1 MLKNKKVIS
10 VICLFLIV
18 FSFIAIINNTSYS
31 AANYK
36 YYTKSQMQ
44 DFIVSTAYSYLNN
57 KRFSEYDQKSME
69 EGALGSKGTAT
80 SMNWRNFNI
89 TPESVSRSNYYHV
102 DCSTF
107 SSLVYMHSLNYDFSS
122 FYTLSPSAYYKF
134 SATDSKFKS
143 YDISSYKDKL
153 RFTNGYK
160 YYGKSIS
167 TSFFQ
172 KIGEVK
178 NSVDGKEYT
187 NNSSTTTD
195 IVVYHYNFN
204 GDEYTESAKTKIKG
218 SIEAVLQPG
227 DIINYRRTVD
237 GVVIGHAM
245 VYVGTLFDN
254 NGGFIHSTGSDYVV
268 EDSVL
273 KSIGDDD
280 NSVRYDGMYRL
291 YNNIFNK
298 NRPTVSVTILR
309 PINSF
314 YDSSTKKYKVD
325 MNNVNSNISA
335 RVQLKGLR
343 TEQYS
348 RTYNVTL
355 NGDVSNSVKENL
367 WSSSKYNSVNIGDE
381 IQYNLYLLNN
391 TEFGYCDGNAL
402 YNSES
407 TCKKNSTTSS
417 PLTWKV
423 STKNSKVFENII
435 ITAQVPSNT
444 TYVECTGDYKC
455 TYNKSTNTLTWTVSK
470 LAATKEAS
478 IRYKVKVNSG
488 TSVTFNGFNVKKGS
502 NGSVLNMDSIVNNI
516 NPTIGKINAESFRN
530 EIKKFKSLAEAS
542 SPNIKYTTG
551 ESNYKLDLDN
561 PKSANI
567 SGYGFHKNIYYN
579 AMGIDL
585 GYLSGSNIRDAIFSH
600 DSNYNY
606 AKKTEEQITQLT
618 NDNYKKINKMLV
630 KGFYGGRHLHGNDN
644 RDRAGRLR
652 LTDLEFGDLIVYYTK
667 SDGKNAGTSIMLM
680 YLGTDTN
687 SNSSVVDNQENS
699 YFVRFTSDNKVTLY
713 TINTSKK
720 PYTIFNELYAKDL
733 FVVLRPTQ
741 LYGTTVN
748 YVGATV
754 NGEALSVEYGTYK
767 NLNKPTSS
775 TRYNL
780 TLNYIKSNYSCN
792 GCKTT
797 YSGSRTFDNWYKEN
811 TYANKI
817 TNGTKLVST
826 SKHNLYAKWNYTSIV
841 LPSATVPGY
850 SLEGWCK
857 EKACTNKVGNAG
869 SNYSLKSTNETLYAK
884 WKANTYSVKYNSNGG
899 KGTMS
904 NSTHTYDKNSNLSSN
919 KFYKDGYVFA
929 GWSTTS
935 SGSVTYFDGASVKN
949 LTTGTGVV
957 NLYAVWR
964 EREENEFEVT
974 VNVKNGY
981 GDANK
986 KIVLKGNNVSFVV
999 NPNSGYDSGVV
1010 DCSNASLNGSNLTI
1024 NNIQKNITCNV
1035 NYSPIKYTIRYD
1047 SNGGTG
1053 SIKDTIHTYGVSE
1066 SLASNE
1072 FTKEGYNFVGWSRQ
1086 ASSIVEYI
1094 DKDEVINITSKREVV
1109 VLYAV
1114 WKPVTYS
1121 IKYDLD
1127 GGSLN
1132 KKRNTY
1138 NIESNTFNLGIPSKK
1153 GYSFIGWTGSN
1164 GDTPQMNVSIQ
1175 KGTTGDKKYIA
1186 NYETGKFK
1194 VLYLSDNYG
1203 TITGIKEETLKYK
1216 ENPSGTTYVSN
1227 SNYKVLKFSVNR
1239 DVVLVDGTKIMKH
1252 APITMEQIKNIV
1264 VEEDIIITLYHYD
1277 VKYTITYN
1285 NGDNGIISGILSEEV
1300 ALNSNPLGTEV
1311 SANLGYE
1318 FKHWISDKN
1327 VELVNGEVIVAGN
1340 PIIDINNIVVKDNI
1354 TLTPIFEIG
1363 IFNVTY
1369 AGSDYITITGNTS
1382 EEVIYPNKLVGT
1394 TYSILNSN
1402 YKFGYWISDVDV
1414 LLDNAETIEA
1424 GNQISEEQLKSIIVT
1439 SDMVLT
1445 ANTKMAYYT
1454 VYYKSSKG
1462 ITFVNDTMEIVYD
1475 GQSIKGVKY
1484 INSKAVNKV
1493 VYISNVD
1500 VLLKD
1505 GTTIKAGDEITEA
1518 QLQEIVLG
1526 EDITLTLCYEQ
1537 KIKNASAKDSN
1548 FVVYACI
1555 IIFVLLLL
1563 VFIVETIKKS
1573 RY

>member
-1 MLKNKKVIS
+1 MQKNKKNIFFV
-10 VICLFLIV
+10 CLFFIV
-18 FSFIAIINNTSYS
+18 LSFLVVINNTSYS
-31 AANYK
+31 ATNYK
-36 YYTKSQMQ
+36 YYSKSQMQ
-44 DFIVSTAYSYLNN
+44 NFIVSTAYSYLNN
-57 KRFSEYDQKSME
+57 KRFSEYDQKTME

-80 SMNWRNFNI
+80 SMNWRNFNV
-89 TPESVSRSNYYHV
+89 TPEGVSRANYYHV

-107 SSLVYMHSLNYDFSS
+107 AALVYMHSLNYDFSS
-122 FYTLSPSAYYKF
+122 FYTLSTAVYYKF
-134 SATDSKFKS
+134 SAEDSKFKS
-143 YDISSYKDKL
+143 YDISAYKDKL

-167 TSFFQ
+167 TAFYQ
-172 KIGEVK
+172 NIGESK
-178 NSVDGKEYT
+178 NSVDGKEYK

-195 IVVYHYNFN
+195 IVVYHHNFN
-204 GDEYTESAKTKIKG
+204 GDEYTDSAKTKIKE
-218 SIEAVLQPG
+218 SIESILQPG
-227 DIINYRRTVD
+227 DIINYRREVSGD
-237 GVVIGHAM
+237 VNGHAM

-268 EDSVL
+268 ENSTL

-298 NRPTVSVTILR
+298 SKPTVSVTILR

-325 MNNVNSNISA
+325 MNSVNSNISA

-355 NGDVSNSVKENL
+355 NGNVNNNVKENL
-367 WSSSKYNSVNIGDE
+367 WSASKYNSVNIGDE
-381 IQYNLYLLNN
+381 ILYNLYLEN
-391 TEFGYCDGNAL
+391 TSEFGYCDGNAL

-407 TCKKNSTTSS
+407 ACKKNSTSSS

-423 STKNSKVFENII
+423 STKNSKTFENII
-435 ITAQVPSNT
+435 ITAQIPSNT

-455 TYNKSTNTLTWTVSK
+455 TYNKSNNTLSWTITK
-470 LAATKEAS
+470 LAATKSTS

-488 TSVTFNGFNVKKGS
+488 TSVSFNGFNVKNGS
-502 NGSVLNMDSIVNNI
+502 SGSVLNMDSIVNNV
-516 NPTIGKINAESFRN
+516 NPTIGKINAEVFRS
-530 EIKKFKSLAEAS
+530 EIKKFKTLAEATN
-542 SPNIKYTTG
+542 PTIKYTTG
-551 ESNYKLDLDN
+551 DSNYKIDLDN
-561 PKSANI
+561 PKTANI
-567 SGYGFHKNIYYN
+567 SGYGFHKSIYYN

-585 GYLSGSNIRDAIFSH
+585 GYLSGTNIRDAIFNR

-618 NDNYKKINKMLV
+618 NENYKKINKMLV

-644 RDRAGRLR
+644 RDRTGRLR

-667 SDGKNAGTSIMLM
+667 SDGKNAGTSTMLM

-687 SNSSVVDNQENS
+687 SDSTIVDNSDNS

-713 TINTSKK
+713 TIKTSKK
-720 PYTIFNELYAKDL
+720 PYMIFNELYSKDL

-754 NGEALSVEYGTYK
+754 NGESLSVEYGTYK

-775 TRYNL
+775 NKYNL

-797 YSGSRTFDNWYKEN
+797 YTGSRTFDNWYKEN
-811 TYANKI
+811 SYTNKI
-817 TNGTKLVST
+817 SNGSKLVST

-869 SNYSLKSTNETLYAK
+869 SNYSLKSTSETLYAK

-899 KGTMS
+899 KGTMN
-904 NSTHTYDKNSNLSSN
+904 NSTHTYDKSSNLNISTY
-919 KFYKDGYVFA
+919 YKDGYVFA

-935 SGSVTYFDGASVKN
+935 SGSVVYLDGASVKN

-964 EREENEFEVT
+964 EREENEFEVI

-981 GDANK
+981 SDANK
-986 KIVLKGNNVSFVV
+986 KIVLKGKNVSFVV
-999 NPNSGYDSGVV
+999 NSNTVYDSGVV
-1010 DCSNASLNGSNLTI
+1010 DCSNGKLNGSTLTI
-1024 NNIQKNITCNV
+1024 NNVQKSITCNV
-1035 NYSPIKYTIRYD
+1035 TYSPIKYTVRYD
-1047 SNGGTG
+1047 SNGGIG
-1053 SIKDTIHTYGVSE
+1053 SLKDTTHTYGVNG
-1066 SLASNE
+1066 SLAQNS
-1072 FTKEGYNFVGWSRQ
+1072 FVKDGYNFVGWSRKTGT
-1086 ASSIVEYI
+1086 IVDYK
-1094 DKDEVINITSKREVV
+1094 DKDEVINLTSKREVV

-1114 WKPVTYS
+1114 WKPITYT
-1121 IKYDLD
+1121 IKYDLK
-1127 GGSLN
+1127 GGTLN
-1132 KKRNTY
+1132 NSRNTY
-1138 NIESNTFNLGIPSKK
+1138 NVESNTFNLGTPFKK

-1164 GDTPQMNVSIQ
+1164 GESPQMNVSIQ
-1175 KGTTGDKKYIA
+1175 KGTIGDKKYIA

-1194 VLYLSDNYG
+1194 VVYLSDKYG
-1203 TITGIKEETLKYK
+1203 SITGIKEETLKYK

-1227 SNYKVLKFSVNR
+1227 SNYKFLKFSVNK

-1264 VEEDIIITLYHYD
+1264 IEEDIIITLYHYD

-1285 NGDNGIISGILSEEV
+1285 NGENGEISGILSEEV

-1311 SANLGYE
+1311 TANLGYE
-1318 FKHWISDKN
+1318 FKYWLSDKN
-1327 VELVNGEVIVAGN
+1327 VELLNGEVIIAGS
-1340 PIIDINNIVVKDNI
+1340 PIFNINNIVIKDNLI
-1354 TLTPIFEIG
+1354 LTPVFEVG
-1363 IFNVTY
+1363 SYNVTY
-1369 AGSDYITITGNTS
+1369 LGSDYIIITGKTN
-1382 EEVIYPNKLVGT
+1382 EVVIYPNKLGGT
-1394 TYSILNSN
+1394 TYNILNSN
-1402 YKFGYWISDVDV
+1402 YKFGYWTSDVDV
-1414 LLDNAETIEA
+1414 LLDNEETIKA
-1424 GNQISEEQLKSIIVT
+1424 GNPISDEELKSIIVT

-1445 ANTKMAYYT
+1445 ANTKMTYYT
-1454 VYYKSSKG
+1454 VYYKCEKG
-1462 ITFVNDTMEIVYD
+1462 IMIVNDTMEIVYD
-1475 GQSIKGVKY
+1475 GQGIKGVKY
-1484 INSKAVNKV
+1484 INSKSLNKI
-1493 VYISNVD
+1493 VYVSNLD

-1505 GTTIKAGDEITEA
+1505 GTIIKAGNEITES

-1526 EDITLTLCYEQ
+1526 EDITLTLCHE
-1537 KIKNASAKDSN
+1537 KKPEKVTKNDNN

-1563 VFIVETIKKS
+1563 VFIVEGIKKS
-1573 RY
+1573 R